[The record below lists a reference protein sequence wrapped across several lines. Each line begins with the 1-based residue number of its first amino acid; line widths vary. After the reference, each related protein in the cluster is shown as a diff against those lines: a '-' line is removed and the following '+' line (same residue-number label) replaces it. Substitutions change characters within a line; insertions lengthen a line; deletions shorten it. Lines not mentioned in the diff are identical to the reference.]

1 MVVTSTSCVMYCHV
15 TSDTL
20 GKDLAWCHLRS
31 LWSGLTLSSL
41 GEKKKTNHSP
51 RKTLGRKTSGFGTSH
66 FGNTRAFQI
75 MLWLN

>member
-41 GEKKKTNHSP
+41 GEKKKTN
-51 RKTLGRKTSGFGTSH
+51 TVLGRHWGEKPQVLVFLILETQGH
-66 FGNTRAFQI
+66 FKSCYG
-75 MLWLN
+75 